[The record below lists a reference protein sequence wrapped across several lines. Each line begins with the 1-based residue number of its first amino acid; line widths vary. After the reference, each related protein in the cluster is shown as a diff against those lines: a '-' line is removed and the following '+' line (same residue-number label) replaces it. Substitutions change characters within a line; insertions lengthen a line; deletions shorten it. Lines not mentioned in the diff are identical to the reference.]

1 MTKLIFL
8 LLFQHDL
15 IGYNKMKMAS
25 KKIKSNKNKNK
36 QTNKQSKTQKQQIT
50 IGTMIRGQALLY
62 IHVSI
67 NTMCL
72 DIIK

>member
-1 MTKLIFL
+1 
-8 LLFQHDL
+8 
-15 IGYNKMKMAS
+15 MKMAS